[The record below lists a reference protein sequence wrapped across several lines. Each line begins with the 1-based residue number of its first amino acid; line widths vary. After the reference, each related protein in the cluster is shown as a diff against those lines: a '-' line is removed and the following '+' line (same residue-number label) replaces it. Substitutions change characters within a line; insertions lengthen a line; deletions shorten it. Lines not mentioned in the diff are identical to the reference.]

1 MMKLKSDLYTANGTR
16 ELIVT
21 DQIYNS
27 IQFDEEKT
35 TEENPPS
42 SSRRKSAKKN
52 DKESKEDKQR
62 RRQRSS
68 ANRVGKRRDKTRSN
82 ERNKGKE
89 SGESGAKRK
98 AKSDSS
104 VITEMTSVKSSRTSS
119 RYSINISSYLCGPAR
134 ISKPSSR
141 ENKPKTPRFQ
151 WVKTSVLGFFF
162 AKTESLK
169 SGTGVWVDGIPFK
182 CHWSRDPQTSTN
194 NLERL

>member
-35 TEENPPS
+35 TEENPPP

-52 DKESKEDKQR
+52 DKESKDDKRR

-89 SGESGAKRK
+89 SGESGVKRK

-119 RYSINISSYLCGPAR
+119 RYSLKISSYLCGPVPEF
-134 ISKPSSR
+134 IDL
-141 ENKPKTPRFQ
+141 
-151 WVKTSVLGFFF
+151 VF
-162 AKTESLK
+162 AKTSPKPLVFNE
-169 SGTGVWVDGIPFK
+169 
-182 CHWSRDPQTSTN
+182 
-194 NLERL
+194 